1 MDEDSSQKDQNC
13 ENTVN
18 IKDDNSSENFQKFI
32 YELFEKNGVLSDLRA
47 YLRGHIVNVLKNVN
61 TGEPPM
67 CQKHFAQRLELTFQ
81 ALNILVA
88 EYLLRLDFTYSL
100 SVFISEIPLANMV
113 FDLANSLLQTKTD
126 DDYKDLRFKD
136 SDVWCVLN
144 YLGIKCDSETASNIV
159 YMYREEAKYP
169 LLLCIL
175 KCLPMFHKQPET
187 FECVNTSEASMSGS
201 SKVSVDSY
209 MKSAGKKTNSLT
221 ICKHY
226 AFCDSCK
233 QRMARI
239 QRKYK
244 YKKEALY
251 KMFSQLRTVYE
262 TEVEMVREEEER
274 KIKRSLANHA
284 LILQK
289 RYDEMEESFKARELE
304 LESNVQEKKKFLW
317 GLARALRDQHSNM
330 SVAMD
335 TVQMETERLNNK
347 EEVLQNQI
355 KEAEH
360 TLRKRGE
367 EMRNQITN
375 EMIQLESRLNSMRI
389 ERDEIERERCELEKL
404 KEICDSNTKISLH
417 NIKERDELNSQYD
430 LLRDELSCL
439 KKHFSNKCLVETGVM
454 TDKEINTGMNNEQDI
469 ERAVRSEDIRRP
481 NQLVNDLKKLKNV
494 NFNQSNLE
502 DMTEGSRS
510 SLLESAAERGRH
522 LESMLRHE
530 NDRLK
535 AFAEQQ
541 REHIDELAREQVRL
555 RAELVAARLGS
566 PRPRTAPSLLPPTQG
581 VNPSGVRGACGLRR
595 GAGEELSVFP
605 QPRTLLPTDPIP
617 FLGTLSHTRADRHA
631 DRHADTRRYM
641 INQWR
646 GLRRLPP
653 ATPPAPPA
661 PQPGSS
667 TQHEE
672 EMNVR
677 QREQQEAGSCVLTED
692 KEDSDQQ
699 PPEIVIE
706 GKKREKSPKSVLR
719 EAKQK
724 LRNKDIKKQEANTS
738 REKSPNSMLR
748 EAKLRLRKLEIEAE
762 AVEKSYMDFKRR
774 RNELRREDEKF
785 TEESVPVVGESSHN
799 LIAQSS
805 TMEKNK
811 EVIDNDDVN
820 VKVTKDFSHSDFD
833 KYFREYQNK
842 EIMKPYFSNKT
853 TTANKIKPIPIAYK
867 MADDTEVIR
876 NVDYINTPL
885 NEFRKLYHNDKP
897 RRVQNIQKEITNES
911 VIDINETNKDIKK
924 IDLEKSDVLDEIN
937 LNNQIY
943 EISNDNIPCRD
954 DIENDEKSLLKV
966 ELDNIDSANVKI
978 DEGDLMVV
986 IETSIASELTVSQDD
1001 INPVSIIVTPKD
1013 LSDNTKESKSSFS
1026 IKSSSKS
1033 KESPEKAARLTRK
1046 DVLNAIFDI
1055 EAKDISNGDIC
1066 MDDSKDGFDSIVAD
1080 SDIKDIGD
1088 EFLADV
1094 DNYNSRSD
1102 LGNSPISHAKTS
1114 DDEIFWD

>member
-1 MDEDSSQKDQNC
+1 MEDDSVQKDENC
-13 ENTVN
+13 ENSIN
-18 IKDDNSSENFQKFI
+18 IKDDKSSENFQKFI

-61 TGEPPM
+61 TDDTPM
-67 CQKHFAQRLELTFQ
+67 CQKHFAQRLELTYQ

-100 SVFISEIPLANMV
+100 SVFVSEIPLANMV
-113 FDLANSLLQTKTD
+113 FDLANSLLQTKID
-126 DDYKDLRFKD
+126 DDYKELRFKD

-159 YMYREEAKYP
+159 YMYREEANYP

-175 KCLPMFHKQPET
+175 KCLPMYHKPES
-187 FECVNTSEASMSGS
+187 FECVNTSEASVSGS

-209 MKSAGKKTNSLT
+209 MKSVGKKTNSLS

-226 AFCDSCK
+226 AFCDNCK

-244 YKKEALY
+244 HKKETLY
-251 KMFSQLRTVYE
+251 KDSKSNDMFKSEGLFKNIDVMEREIIEEMFSQLRTVYE

-284 LILQK
+284 LLLQK
-289 RYDEMEESFKARELE
+289 KYDEMEETFKAREAE

-330 SVAMD
+330 SVAMN

-347 EEVLQNQI
+347 EEILQNQI

-360 TLRKRGE
+360 TLRKKGE

-375 EMIQLESRLNSMRI
+375 EMLQLESRLNSMRI
-389 ERDEIERERCELEKL
+389 ERDAIERERSELEKL
-404 KEICDSNTKISLH
+404 KEICDSNTKISLN
-417 NIKERDELNSQYD
+417 NIKEREELNSQYD
-430 LLRDELSCL
+430 LLRDELSSL
-439 KKHFSNKCLVETGVM
+439 KEHFSNKCLVETGVM
-454 TDKEINTGMNNEQDI
+454 TEKEFNTGMNNEQDI
-469 ERAVRSEDIRRP
+469 ERSVRSEDAIRRP
-481 NQLVNDLKKLKNV
+481 NQLINDLKKYKNV

-502 DMTEGSRS
+502 EISERSRS
-510 SLLESAAERGRH
+510 SLLESSAERGRH
-522 LESMLRHE
+522 LESMLRYE
-530 NDRLK
+530 NERLK
-535 AFAEQQ
+535 AFSEQQ

-566 PRPRTAPSLLPPTQG
+566 PRPRTAPPLIPPTQG

-595 GAGEELSVFP
+595 GAGEELSVFA
-605 QPRTLLPTDPIP
+605 QPRPLLPTDPIP
-617 FLGTLSHTRADRHA
+617 FLGTLPHARA

-653 ATPPAPPA
+653 TT

-667 TQHEE
+667 TKHNTEE
-672 EMNVR
+672 TTNKR
-677 QREQQEAGSCVLTED
+677 QSESQEAGPCANFLTED
-692 KEDSDQQ
+692 IEDSNQQ
-699 PPEIVIE
+699 PPKIVIE

-762 AVEKSYMDFKRR
+762 AVEKSYLDFKRK
-774 RNELRREDEKF
+774 RNELRREDDKF
-785 TEESVPVVGESSHN
+785 TEESVPSVEESAHN
-799 LIAQSS
+799 LCKL
-805 TMEKNK
+805 EK
-811 EVIDNDDVN
+811 II
-820 VKVTKDFSHSDFD
+820 
-833 KYFREYQNK
+833 YFLYHKK
-842 EIMKPYFSNKT
+842 EIMKPHFENKT

-867 MADDTEVIR
+867 MTDNIETIQ

-885 NEFRKLYHNDKP
+885 NEFRKLYHNEKP
-897 RRVQNIQKEITNES
+897 RH
-911 VIDINETNKDIKK
+911 
-924 IDLEKSDVLDEIN
+924 LEKPDTIIEIN
-937 LNNQIY
+937 NSNSDQKYGL
-943 EISNDNIPCRD
+943 SNDNIPCKDEID
-954 DIENDEKSLLKV
+954 DILNIENNKEGIEDKSLLKV
-966 ELDNIDSANVKI
+966 ELDNLIETASVKM
-978 DEGDLMVV
+978 DEGDLMVI
-986 IETSIASELTVSQDD
+986 IETSIASELTISQDND
-1001 INPVSIIVTPKD
+1001 RITPVSVLTPKD
-1013 LSDNTKESKSSFS
+1013 IELSDNSKNINSKSSIS
-1026 IKSSSKS
+1026 IKSHSTKLPIS
-1033 KESPEKAARLTRK
+1033 KETPEKAAHLTRK

-1055 EAKDISNGDIC
+1055 ETKELSNADIF
-1066 MDDSKDGFDSIVAD
+1066 MDDSKNGLDSIEAD
-1080 SDIKDIGD
+1080 SEVKDNGD

-1114 DDEIFWD
+1114 DDDIFWD